1 MIDFKTTQILPG
13 SGSNCIALSYHFAES
28 DLARFL
34 SDRLLYYLPNMKISH
49 PEQAKVRSSV
59 LDEASVIVPLLSHA
73 YAKSAELSEEL
84 NIALCRQRSCSSW
97 LFFPIYT
104 EKLPSKPAY
113 FRLLLSLF
121 SCSDELWETNASDA
135 AWSTKQ
141 KCLDAAAR
149 LIAYV
154 LVSGSNLTGSFKT
167 LISTEELSECT
178 LQLRAKTK
186 IDATSGNN
194 PLYF

>member
-13 SGSNCIALSYHFAES
+13 SGSNCIALSYHSAES

-73 YAKSAELSEEL
+73 YTKSAELSEEL